1 MRVFS
6 FLKIWGFR
14 NVFFKICTL
23 EGYFNSMK
31 QELLE
36 TFNTYFEQ
44 PLIDEIDE
52 VGKLVEVPAGEII
65 MDIGNYIRSI
75 PLLISGAIK
84 VLREDDE
91 GDELLLYYL
100 EQGETCSVTMA
111 CCMGHTKSEIR
122 AIAETDAVIVMVPV
136 QKMEEWMGKYKGW
149 RNYVFESY
157 HNRLNELLQTVDSIA
172 FKNLDERL
180 VEYLKKKVEVTNDN
194 KIQNTHQEIAYDL
207 HTSRVVISRLLKKLE
222 KMKKVVLHRSYIQV
236 LDL

>member
-1 MRVFS
+1 
-6 FLKIWGFR
+6 
-14 NVFFKICTL
+14 
-23 EGYFNSMK
+23 MK
-31 QELLE
+31 EALLE
-36 TFNTYFEQ
+36 TFNTYFEK
-44 PLIDEIDE
+44 PLIEEIIG
-52 VGKLVEVPAGEII
+52 VGKWVEIPAGEII

-111 CCMGHTKSEIR
+111 CCMGHTKSQIR
-122 AIAETDAVIVMVPV
+122 AIAETDAVMVMVPV
-136 QKMEEWMGKYKGW
+136 QKMEEWMGKYRGW

-157 HNRLNELLQTVDSIA
+157 HNRLNELLHTVNNIA

-180 VEYLKKKVEVTNDN
+180 VEYLKRKIEVTNDK
-194 KIQNTHQEIAYDL
+194 KIRNTHQEIAYDL
-207 HTSRVVISRLLKKLE
+207 HTSRVVVSRLLKKLE
-222 KMKKVVLHRSYIQV
+222 KMKKVALHRSYIQV